1 MEINVTAPVLLTDEH
16 ILQPFDCGNEVLSNW
31 LHGRA
36 MKNQMLNASR
46 TFVICLEGTLRVV
59 GYYSLATGSVTHA
72 ELGRSLR
79 HNMPNPVPVV
89 LLGRLAVDVCT
100 QGHGFGKWPFIG
112 LSIWLIRLVL
122 RLLWFMQLMMM
133 PERFMSVLVLSNQ
146 LWHQIPCFIK
156 SEQFYCDIIL

>member
-1 MEINVTAPVLLTDEH
+1 MEINVTTPALLTDEH

-31 LHGRA
+31 LRGRA
-36 MKNQMLNASR
+36 MKNQILNASR
-46 TFVICLEGTLRVV
+46 TFVICLEDTLRVV

-100 QGHGFGKWPFIG
+100 QGHGFGKWL
-112 LSIWLIRLVL
+112 LSHAIHRIANLAEQVGIKAVMVHAIDDDARV
-122 RLLWFMQLMMM
+122 FYEHFGFVQ
-133 PERFMSVLVLSNQ
+133 SVVAPDTL
-146 LWHQIPCFIK
+146 
-156 SEQFYCDIIL
+156 FYKI